1 VRVTHVGKSAEQY
14 EKRGIEQFELSIG
27 IDLFGCICKLRFGY
41 RAFGN

>member
-1 VRVTHVGKSAEQY
+1 MG
-14 EKRGIEQFELSIG
+14 GIEQFELSIG